1 MWQRF
6 SFVPMSRILFFLFFL
21 ISFQALFCQS
31 DKFRYD
37 TDLLTKE
44 FHAGRRDALRALMP
58 DSSVAVF
65 FANPERNRSNDVDY
79 QYSQDPDFYYLSG
92 YPEPNAVLFIFK
104 EKVQIDSFFTNELIF
119 VQERN
124 AYRESWNGRRLG
136 TEGVKKELGF
146 RQVLL
151 NTQFADISMGFQRF
165 HKIYCVEP
173 KDDIRDDKND
183 RGDLFSLVKHFRT
196 KTVACKTKDSY
207 NLIQLMGALR
217 EVKTPEE
224 MNLLRKAI
232 RISCESHAALM
243 HSLDTTMTEF
253 QAQAIIE
260 YGFKSRGSEYPGYP
274 SIVGAGENSCIL
286 HYIENRRHFK
296 NNDILV
302 LDAGAEYHGYTADIT
317 RSLPVNGHF
326 SAEQRLIYDIVYDAQ
341 TAGINVCTEGNEFR
355 AAHKAAFA
363 VVSKRLKELGIIK
376 NEVEAMKYFFHG
388 TSHYLGLDV
397 HDAGLYGKL
406 KAGNVI
412 TVEPGIYIPEGS
424 DCDKKWWN
432 IGVRIED
439 DILITN
445 GKPENLSASL
455 PSKAEEIERIMKEKR
470 NFPISPAEK

>member
-1 MWQRF
+1 MHRN
-6 SFVPMSRILFFLFFL
+6 LLLFLF
-21 ISFQALFCQS
+21 LFITMASTGQS
-31 DKFRYD
+31 DKFKYD

-44 FHAGRRDALRALMP
+44 FHASRREALRALMP

-92 YPEPNAVLFIFK
+92 YPEPNAVLLVFK
-104 EKVQIDSFFTNELIF
+104 EKIQIDSIYTNELIF

-124 AYRESWNGRRLG
+124 AFRESWTGRRLG
-136 TEGVKKELGF
+136 TDGVKNILGF
-146 RQVLL
+146 KHALL
-151 NTQFADISMGFQRF
+151 NGQFADISIGFERF
-165 HKIYCVEP
+165 RKIYCIEP
-173 KDDIRDDKND
+173 KDDMRDDKND
-183 RGDLFSLVKHFRT
+183 RGDLFSLVKHYRT
-196 KTVACKTKDSY
+196 KTANLKTKDSY
-207 NLIQLMGALR
+207 NLIQLMAVLR

-224 MNLLRKAI
+224 MKLLRKAI
-232 RISCESHAALM
+232 NITCESHASLM
-243 HSLDTTMTEF
+243 KSLDTTMTEY

-260 YGFKSRGSEYPGYP
+260 YGFKVRGSEYPGYP
-274 SIVGAGENSCIL
+274 SIVGSGENSCIL
-286 HYIENRRHFK
+286 HYIENRRHCR

-302 LDAGAEYHGYTADIT
+302 LDAGAEYHGYTADVT

-326 SAEQRLIYDIVYDAQ
+326 STEQRQIYDIVYDAQ
-341 TAGINVCTEGNEFR
+341 MAGINACLEGNEFR

-363 VVSKRLKELGIIK
+363 VISKRMKELGIIK
-376 NEVEAMKYFFHG
+376 NEIEAMKYFFHG

-406 KAGNVI
+406 KPGNVI

-432 IGVRIED
+432 IGIRIED
-439 DILITN
+439 DILITS

-455 PSKAEEIERIMKEKR
+455 PSKADEIEKIMKEKR
-470 NFPISPAEK
+470 LFLLPPVEK

>member
-1 MWQRF
+1 
-6 SFVPMSRILFFLFFL
+6 MSL
-21 ISFQALFCQS
+21 ALYSQS

-37 TDLLTKE
+37 SDLLSKE
-44 FHAGRRDALRALMP
+44 FHAGRRNALRALMP

-92 YPEPNAVLFIFK
+92 YPEPNALLFIFK
-104 EKVQIDSFFTNELIF
+104 EKVQIDSVYTNELLF

-124 AYRESWNGRRLG
+124 PYRESWNGRRLG
-136 TEGVKKELGF
+136 IEGVRKELGF
-146 RQVLL
+146 AHALL
-151 NTQFADISMGFQRF
+151 NSQFADLSMGFPRF
-165 HKIYCVEP
+165 HKIYCIEP

-183 RGDLFSLVKHFRT
+183 KGDLFSLVKHFRN
-196 KTVACKTKDSY
+196 KTNSLNTKDNY
-207 NLIQLMGALR
+207 ALVQFMAGLR

-224 MNLLRKAI
+224 MKLLRKAV
-232 RISCESHAALM
+232 RISCESHAVLM
-243 HSLDTTMTEF
+243 HSLDTSMTEY
-253 QAQAIIE
+253 QAQAVIE
-260 YGFKSRGSEYPGYP
+260 YGFKARGSEYPGYP

-296 NNDILV
+296 TNDILV

-326 SAEQRLIYDIVYDAQ
+326 SPEQRLIYDIVYDAQ
-341 TAGINVCTEGNEFR
+341 AAGINACMEGNEFR
-355 AAHKAAFA
+355 AAHKAAFN
-363 VVSKRLKELGIIK
+363 VISRRMKDLGIIK
-376 NEVEAMKYFFHG
+376 NELEAMKYFFHG

-406 KAGNVI
+406 KPGNVI

-432 IGVRIED
+432 IGIRIED
-439 DILITN
+439 DILITS

-455 PSKAEEIERIMKEKR
+455 PSKAEEIERIMREKQV
-470 NFPISPAEK
+470 FPFKPAEK